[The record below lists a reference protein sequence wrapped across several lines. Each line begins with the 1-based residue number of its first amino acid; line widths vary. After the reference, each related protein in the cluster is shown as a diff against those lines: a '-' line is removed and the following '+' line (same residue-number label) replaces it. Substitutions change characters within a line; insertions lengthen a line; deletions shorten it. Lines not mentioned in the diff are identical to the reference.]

1 MRKDSLTTR
10 ILLIS
15 IGIVA
20 TYAAIVQ
27 FGFGPY

>member
-15 IGIVA
+15 VGIIA
-20 TYAAIVQ
+20 TYAAVAH
-27 FGFGPY
+27 FGFGPG